1 MNPRALSSAA
11 SDAFHFSSG
20 PRMDTYTFAKRRS
33 LVPSTSVTVTN
44 PSRGSLSSRWRT
56 REISSLMSW
65 FTRSSRFGCMS
76 EDLQRFAPT
85 RHVTF
90 ERGGANGEPD
100 KARGGRRPG
109 RGGGGGAAPPPRD
122 PDLSQFSFS
131 PLPNP
136 PPPSPRP
143 LPRGGRG

>member
-65 FTRSSRFGCMS
+65 FTRSRRFGCITK
-76 EDLQRFAPT
+76 DLDLHVDHVPIHAGLDEVQRLGNHLVGVAPFGG
-85 RHVTF
+85 HAGDGQ
-90 ERGGANGEPD
+90 RGAL
-100 KARGGRRPG
+100 PG
-109 RGGGGGAAPPPRD
+109 V
-122 PDLSQFSFS
+122 LLIVLVS
-131 PLPNP
+131 PLD
-136 PPPSPRP
+136 S
-143 LPRGGRG
+143 LTDSLSSHLHLA